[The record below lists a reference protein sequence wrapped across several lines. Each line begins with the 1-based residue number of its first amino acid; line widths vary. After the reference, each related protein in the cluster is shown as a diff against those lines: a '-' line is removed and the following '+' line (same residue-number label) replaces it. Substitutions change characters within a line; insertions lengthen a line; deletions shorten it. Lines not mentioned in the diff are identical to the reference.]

1 MKLFYK
7 KEHRWIKKYQSNVN
21 KKKAGATILIS
32 LKMEFK
38 VKGTTQIK
46 ENNVTE
52 FQYERTKGM
61 DKGQYLNR

>member
-1 MKLFYK
+1 M
-7 KEHRWIKKYQSNVN
+7 EKYQSDTN
-21 KKKAGATILIS
+21 KKKAGAAILIS

-46 ENNVTE
+46 ENNYVTE

-61 DKGQYLNR
+61 DKEQYLNR